1 LGAPQISGSAL
12 QNLFYL
18 YRGYGYSLQGQE
30 NRIHFFMHSCS
41 DCIVVYKESFLKK
54 LLAQFMKF
62 GIVGVI
68 AFVIDYGFMVLLTEV
83 FNVPY
88 LISTTI
94 SFIIS
99 VVFNYFASM
108 RFVFKRKDDMSRRR
122 EFIIFIVLSVIGL
135 VINDVFMWLM
145 VDFLYIDYRISKI
158 VVTFIVAV
166 WNFVTR
172 KIFLEAK
179 D

>member
-1 LGAPQISGSAL
+1 
-12 QNLFYL
+12 
-18 YRGYGYSLQGQE
+18 
-30 NRIHFFMHSCS
+30 M
-41 DCIVVYKESFLKK
+41 KK

-68 AFVIDYGFMVLLTEV
+68 AFVIDYGFMVLLTEA
-83 FNVPY
+83 FGVPY
-88 LISTTI
+88 LISTTVP
-94 SFIIS
+94 FIIS
-99 VVFNYFASM
+99 VIFNYFASM

-122 EFIIFIVLSVIGL
+122 EFIIFVVLSIIGL
-135 VINDVFMWLM
+135 IINDVFMWLM
-145 VDFLYIDYRISKI
+145 VDFLYIDYRLSKI

>member
-1 LGAPQISGSAL
+1 
-12 QNLFYL
+12 
-18 YRGYGYSLQGQE
+18 
-30 NRIHFFMHSCS
+30 M
-41 DCIVVYKESFLKK
+41 KK
-54 LLAQFMKF
+54 LIAQFMKF

-83 FNVPY
+83 FGVPY
-88 LISTTI
+88 LISTTV

-99 VVFNYFASM
+99 VIFNYFASM

-122 EFIIFIVLSVIGL
+122 EFIIFVVLSVIGL

-145 VDFLYIDYRISKI
+145 VDFLFIDYRISKI

-166 WNFVTR
+166 WNFMTR

-179 D
+179 E

>member
-1 LGAPQISGSAL
+1 
-12 QNLFYL
+12 
-18 YRGYGYSLQGQE
+18 
-30 NRIHFFMHSCS
+30 M
-41 DCIVVYKESFLKK
+41 KK

-88 LISTTI
+88 LISTTV

-122 EFIIFIVLSVIGL
+122 EFIIFVVLSVIGL
-135 VINDVFMWLM
+135 AINDVFMWLM

>member
-1 LGAPQISGSAL
+1 MR
-12 QNLFYL
+12 N
-18 YRGYGYSLQGQE
+18 
-30 NRIHFFMHSCS
+30 CS
-41 DCIVVYKESFLKK
+41 DCIVIYKESFLKK

-88 LISTTI
+88 LISTTV

-135 VINDVFMWLM
+135 AINDVFMWLM

>member
-1 LGAPQISGSAL
+1 
-12 QNLFYL
+12 
-18 YRGYGYSLQGQE
+18 
-30 NRIHFFMHSCS
+30 M
-41 DCIVVYKESFLKK
+41 KK

-62 GIVGVI
+62 GIVGVM
-68 AFVIDYGFMVLLTEV
+68 AFVIDYGFMIFLTEV
-83 FNVPY
+83 FGVPY
-88 LISTTI
+88 LISTTV
-94 SFIIS
+94 SFIVS
-99 VVFNYFASM
+99 VIFNYFASM
-108 RFVFKRKDDMSRRR
+108 RFVFKRKDDMSRKR
-122 EFIIFIVLSVIGL
+122 EFIIFAVLSVIGL